1 MNHVLAWT
9 KDALDPCPL
18 RRQPYSYVPLDWL
31 VLERCQACVFESDL
45 VVVAIR
51 LILAESYVSL
61 PLLLLGKLLRRP
73 FLLGLTRGQ
82 VKVASFLRV
91 VIARLDLGVQ

>member
-1 MNHVLAWT
+1 MNHVLARP

-18 RRQPYSYVPLDWL
+18 RRQPYPYVPLDRL
-31 VLERCQACVFESDL
+31 ILERGQACVLQSDL
-45 VVVAIR
+45 VVVTVR
-51 LILAESYVSL
+51 LILAKSYVSL

-82 VKVASFLRV
+82 VEVASLLRI

>member
-1 MNHVLAWT
+1 MNHVLART

-31 VLERCQACVFESDL
+31 VLERGQACVLQSDL
-45 VVVAIR
+45 VVVTVR
-51 LILAESYVSL
+51 LILAKSYVSL